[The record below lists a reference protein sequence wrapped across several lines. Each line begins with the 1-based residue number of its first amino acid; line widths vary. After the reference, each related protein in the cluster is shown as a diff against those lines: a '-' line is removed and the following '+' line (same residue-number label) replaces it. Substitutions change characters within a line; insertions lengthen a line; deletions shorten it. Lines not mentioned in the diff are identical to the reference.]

1 MRTANNNMYQGMSS
15 LNTSFNIYK
24 DFYIF
29 TPRSVAAIKGQ
40 QQRREENASSW
51 SHHSFCEKHHGDI
64 VLSDF
69 RVRFLLVWMI
79 SFQQCHKCRKLH
91 FRTIVFQFYSDIETC
106 LHHRTQFLDINNCL
120 PQKKILRT
128 IHYFCFV

>member
-1 MRTANNNMYQGMSS
+1 MRTANNNMYQGMPS

-29 TPRSVAAIKGQ
+29 TPRSVV
-40 QQRREENASSW
+40 ASLW